1 MTAFLNSLTE
11 AWAARSPRERTM
23 LMIMGLIL
31 LLVLGWYGV
40 AQPLS
45 RGVTASEQR
54 ARRAAAMLS
63 DLEAAARVGGI
74 SPGAA
79 AAGAR
84 QPLTAVVDATAQAA
98 GVTVDRRR
106 EETDGR
112 LTVWLTGVSPT
123 VMMTWLTALAQ
134 AHGVAVTDITA
145 SRLDNGLIEAQIT
158 LERPAG

>member
-1 MTAFLNSLTE
+1 MTAVLNSLSE
-11 AWAARSPRERTM
+11 AWAARSQRERTM
-23 LMIMGLIL
+23 LMVMGLII
-31 LLVLGWYGV
+31 LLVAGWYGV
-40 AQPLS
+40 VQPLS
-45 RGVTASEQR
+45 RGLAASEQR

-63 DLEAAARVGGI
+63 DLEAAARTGGI
-74 SPGAA
+74 GVAA
-79 AAGAR
+79 AEAR
-84 QPLTAVVDATAQAA
+84 QPLAAVVDATAQAA
-98 GVTVDRRR
+98 SVTVDRRR
-106 EETDGR
+106 EEPDGR